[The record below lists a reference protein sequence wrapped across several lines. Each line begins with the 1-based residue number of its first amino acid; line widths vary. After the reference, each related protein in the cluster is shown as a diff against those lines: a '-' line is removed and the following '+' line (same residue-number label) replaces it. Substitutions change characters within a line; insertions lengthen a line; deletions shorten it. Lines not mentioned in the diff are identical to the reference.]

1 MLKRLKL
8 GTKIGLGFGFILLL
22 LVLGAVSGYA
32 GLTTVG
38 HGLKSYQEIARDIS
52 LAGHLNASMLSVR
65 MTIKEYLISP
75 NDITL
80 KSVNVNIQKTR
91 AILDQAKQVMTSDE
105 RTQLI
110 RKSFQSLAQY
120 EASFAKVTQLISD
133 MRYLKETQLLPNGK
147 KMSAA
152 MSALMKSSYEEDDT
166 VVLFF
171 TAKVQENLLGSRL
184 LTAQYLNSSR
194 ESDYNSAL
202 KLMTDL
208 EAKAEDLEMQL
219 SSKERVELL
228 RTYLASHK
236 GFTQALKNVHKIVIS
251 RETLLREKLII
262 IEQRIEIYARN
273 LYQSVQKEQD
283 LLGPELYDV
292 QYSSVMKLLLIT
304 IAALIIGITFSF
316 HMTRSITDPLKRAV
330 DVAHRL
336 AKGDLSIDFQIE
348 GHDETAQ
355 LLQALHETAESLK
368 QMVGSIN
375 EAATDM
381 TDHATQLNKLTDQT
395 YQGSKSQLVE
405 TDQVAVAINEM
416 TVSVQEV
423 AINTL
428 QAASAA
434 KDANQQSCEGAE
446 VVENSIVVINELA
459 QAVDATSAKLHEL
472 EKETFDIDSICDV
485 IRGIADQTNL
495 LALNAA
501 IEAARAG
508 EQGRGF
514 AVVADEVRSLA
525 QRTQTSIEEIQTL
538 IERLQAKA
546 KSAVSVMTVGRKW
559 VDTSVLRA
567 TETSNVLQTITASVS
582 LINEMN
588 AQIANAV
595 EQQNTVS
602 EDINQRIT
610 KVNDY
615 SQHNVDMIA
624 KTSASSCDIDKLAS
638 QLQQMISRF
647 KLS

>member
-1 MLKRLKL
+1 MLKSFKL
-8 GTKIGLGFGFILLL
+8 GTKIGLGFGFVLLL
-22 LVLGAVSGYA
+22 LVLAAVSGYV

-38 HGLKSYQEIARDIS
+38 HGLKSYQGLTRDIS

-65 MTIKEYLISP
+65 MTVKEYLISP
-75 NDITL
+75 NSNTL
-80 KSVNVNIQKTR
+80 QSVNANIQKTR
-91 AILDQAKQVMTSDE
+91 AILDQAKQAMDSDE
-105 RTQLI
+105 RTQLL
-110 RKSFQSLAQY
+110 RNNFLSLAQY
-120 EASFAKVTQLISD
+120 EASFAKVTQLNSN
-133 MRYLKETQLLPNGK
+133 MRTLKETQLLPNGK
-147 KMSAA
+147 KMSEA
-152 MSALMKSSYEEDDT
+152 MSALMQSSYEEDDT

-208 EAKAEDLEMQL
+208 EAKAENLEMQL

-228 RTYLASHK
+228 KTYLASHR
-236 GFTQALKNVHKIVIS
+236 GFTQALKNVHNIVTS
-251 RETLLREKLII
+251 KKKLLREKLII
-262 IEQRIEIYARN
+262 IEQQIEISARD

-283 LLGPELYDV
+283 VLGPELFEV

-316 HMTRSITDPLKRAV
+316 YMTRSITEPLKRAV
-330 DVAHRL
+330 EVAHRL

-368 QMVGSIN
+368 KMVGSIN
-375 EAATDM
+375 KAANNM

-395 YQGSKSQLVE
+395 HQGSKSQLME

-423 AINTL
+423 AKNAS
-428 QAASAA
+428 QAANAA
-434 KDANQQSCEGAE
+434 KDADQQSCEGTK

-459 QAVDATSAKLHEL
+459 QSVDETSAKLHEL
-472 EKETFDIDSICDV
+472 EKETLDIGSICDV

-538 IERLQAKA
+538 IERLQNKA
-546 KSAVSVMTVGRKW
+546 KVAVKVMTVGRGW
-559 VDTSVLRA
+559 VDTSVIRA

-595 EQQNTVS
+595 EQQTTVS

-615 SQHNVDMIA
+615 SQHNTEMMA
-624 KTSASSCDIDKLAS
+624 KTSASSWDIDKLAS
-638 QLQQMISRF
+638 QLQEMISRF
-647 KLS
+647 KLN